1 MPRPVREFIF
11 AGSVREI
18 ADGTFNGNKDLRVV
32 VLNEGLEVLGGI
44 GNKDHWQYRGAFC
57 GAKLKQITLPSTLLV
72 LGDRTFQGCSEL
84 GLVTLREGSRLE

>member
-1 MPRPVREFIF
+1 MSRVERVPRPVREFIF

-44 GNKDHWQYRGAFC
+44 GDDEYWWYNGTFRDT
-57 GAKLKQITLPSTLLV
+57 KLK
-72 LGDRTFQGCSEL
+72 
-84 GLVTLREGSRLE
+84 